1 MRKGFTIIELLVASL
16 LLATL
21 VSILTMMFNQS
32 SIAWRTGTAGIV
44 DLNRTRGGL
53 GAFEDI
59 RDDVLPGLG
68 DQDPNVGAS
77 DSRTIKYRTVS
88 LWQKNQDNQLRTDR
102 AFNYDKAI
110 QWGDASSAQFSIS
123 DAKTAKE
130 KDLSDKGAGNSVSLF
145 SVGVRSLGPDGQP
158 DTEDDINTWPEEID

>member
-1 MRKGFTIIELLVASL
+1 MRRGFTIIELLVASL

-44 DLNRTRGGL
+44 NLCRTRSGL
-53 GAFEDI
+53 GAFESI

-68 DQDPNVGAS
+68 DQDPSVGNS
-77 DSRTIKYRTVS
+77 DNRTIRYRTVS
-88 LWQKNQDNQLRTDR
+88 LWQRDQENTLRTASQR
-102 AFNYDKAI
+102 AFNMDAAI
-110 QWGDASSAQFSIS
+110 RWGDSSAFTIGE
-123 DAKTAKE
+123 AKTAQE
-130 KDLSDKGAGNSVSLF
+130 KDVANNTSGQSVSLF
-145 SVGVRSLGPDGQP
+145 SVGVRSLGPDGKP